1 MEEPVVAGLRL
12 AQYVGVALLL
22 GVPLFLFGA
31 GRDLPSR
38 GWARPLTIAAAA
50 LTALGAAGALAA
62 QTAVM
67 AGSWS
72 EALKPGSLSLVAFET
87 PLGLSMMTRTGAA
100 LLALAALVLLKT
112 GRTSWTASI
121 AAGLVAAGSF
131 AWSGH
136 AGSTEG
142 EAAPLHLAADVLH
155 AVAAAV
161 WLGALAALT
170 LTCLDR
176 GGARSPE
183 TARAFGRFSG
193 VGVAAVVLL
202 AATGLVNSAFL
213 IGLEKVGALGE
224 SLYGRLLLLKLALFV
239 AMLALAWTNRT
250 HLTPALASAGPAE
263 ASSAL
268 ARLRTSVAI
277 ETALGLAVL
286 AVVAVMGVEAPPG
299 RL

>member
-1 MEEPVVAGLRL
+1 MEEPIVAGLRL
-12 AQYVGVALLL
+12 VQYVGVALLL
-22 GVPLFLFGA
+22 GAPLFLAGA

-38 GWARPLTIAAAA
+38 YWARPLTIAAAG
-50 LTALGAAGALAA
+50 LTALGAAGALTA

-72 EALKPGSLSLVAFET
+72 EALKPGSLSLVAFQT
-87 PLGLSMMTRTGAA
+87 PFGLSMVTRAGAA
-100 LLALAALVLLKT
+100 LTALAALALLKT
-112 GRTSWTASI
+112 GRTAWTASI
-121 AAGLVAAGSF
+121 VAGLVAAGSF

-142 EAAPLHLAADVLH
+142 AGARLHLAADVLH

-176 GGARSPE
+176 GAAQSRE
-183 TARAFGRFSG
+183 TARAFARFSG
-193 VGVAAVVLL
+193 VGISAVVAL

-213 IGLEKVGALGE
+213 VGPEKIGELGDG
-224 SLYGRLLLLKLALFV
+224 LYGRLLLFKLTLFA
-239 AMLALAWTNRT
+239 AMLALAWSNRT
-250 HLTPALASAGPAE
+250 RLTPALAAAGPAE
-263 ASSAL
+263 AEAAL
-268 ARLRTSVAI
+268 ARLRASVLV

-299 RL
+299 LM